1 MDDKLVPAHIHF
13 ARWFIRLR
21 WFAIFLLI
29 TANLTVRHLFEVP
42 IIELPIYIITV
53 ILLILNIIHSIIIK
67 KIKLKGGSGVVQ
79 KIKKDIDFQIITDL
93 VLLTLILH
101 YSGGI
106 ENPLILFYFFH
117 LIIASSIF
125 STLKSYLYTIFAIL
139 LIAILVFLE
148 YFSIIPHYNLSGFAG
163 NELHN
168 NAFYIFGTGFVFLL
182 TAITIV
188 SLSHLIIYRSIKS
201 EEGYVKANLELEN
214 KDKLKNEYVL
224 RVTHDIKGHVA
235 AIFSCLEVIRSGV
248 AGPLNDVQQDFVSR
262 AFNRTGVL
270 SEFVKNLLSLTRK
283 RLKRDTEFEETEL
296 KGLVETIVHP
306 IRSLAEDK
314 NINLQVY
321 IDNTI
326 GEITC
331 NPYSLEELFSNLL
344 LNAIKYTPE
353 NGNITLEVK
362 NHGTHVITR
371 ITDSGI
377 GIPRTEIHR
386 IFDEFYRGSNVP
398 KDINTGSG
406 LGLSI
411 VKQIVENHK
420 GKIWVR
426 SEPGVWTRFTFV
438 LPVTHPEIPAAPD
451 L

>member
-21 WFAIFLLI
+21 WFAIVLLI
-29 TANLTVRHLFEVP
+29 AANLTVRHLFDVP
-42 IIELPIYIITV
+42 IIEMPIYIITI
-53 ILLILNIIHSIIIK
+53 ILLFLNIFHSIIIK
-67 KIKLKGGSGVVQ
+67 KIKYKGGPGVVQ
-79 KIKKDIDFQIITDL
+79 KIKKDIDLQIVTDL
-93 VLLTLILH
+93 ILLTLILH

-125 STLKSYLYTIFAIL
+125 STLKSYLYTIFAIFL
-139 LIAILVFLE
+139 VALLVFLE
-148 YFSIIPHYNLSGFAG
+148 YFSIIPHYNLTGFAG

-201 EEGYVKANLELEN
+201 EEGYVKANMELEN

-248 AGPLNDVQQDFVSR
+248 AGPMNEVQKDFVNR
-262 AFNRTGVL
+262 AFNRTGLL

-283 RLKRDTEFEETEL
+283 RLKRDTEFEEIFL
-296 KGLVETIVHP
+296 KDLIGSIVRP
-306 IRSLAEDK
+306 LRQLASDKKIR
-314 NINLQVY
+314 LQVFT
-321 IDNTI
+321 DKALGN
-326 GEITC
+326 ITC
-331 NPYSLEELFSNLL
+331 NPYSLEELYSNLL

-362 NHGTHVITR
+362 SHGTHVMTR
-371 ITDSGI
+371 ITDTGI
-377 GIPRTEIHR
+377 GIPKEEIHR
-386 IFDEFYRGSNVP
+386 VFDEFYRGTNVP

-411 VKQIVENHK
+411 AKQIVENHK
-420 GKIWVR
+420 GKIWVS
-426 SEPGVWTRFTFV
+426 SEPGAWTRFTFI
-438 LPVTHPEIPAAPD
+438 LPVSQPENPKVI